1 MSATPIGSV
10 YGLAVN
16 SAGVFATI
24 MIPNP
29 NPGGIPFYSTSA
41 DGSTWTTPAAIPNAT
56 NGVFFFGASISVNT
70 AGNFVVT
77 GYNSFGT
84 IPWYAFSTDGST
96 WTAQPMTGSG
106 FTPKAL
112 AWSNYHN
119 VFVTIGDISG
129 SLGYST
135 STNGTTWTTPAAIA
149 GAVNNMQIFSL
160 AVDPSGL
167 FVAVGQWN
175 NGGTTS
181 PLYMTST
188 DGINWCT
195 PLLFNSSSAQGFM
208 RGIVYSTASSSFVAV
223 GFGRPGPT
231 TEWIYSYSV

>member
-1 MSATPIGSV
+1 
-10 YGLAVN
+10 
-16 SAGVFATI
+16 

-84 IPWYAFSTDGST
+84 TPWYAFSANGST

-135 STNGTTWTTPAAIA
+135 STNGTTWTNPVSIT
-149 GAVNNMQIFSL
+149 GSTNLMTIFSL
-160 AVDPSGL
+160 TEDSSGIL
-167 FVAVGQWN
+167 VGVGQLQTAPGSNSLPCYITSTNATDWCVPTLFNGSTSIGYMRGVVYSASLSKFVAVG
-175 NGGTTS
+175 
-181 PLYMTST
+181 T
-188 DGINWCT
+188 DSGLNWT
-195 PLLFNSSSAQGFM
+195 
-208 RGIVYSTASSSFVAV
+208 
-223 GFGRPGPT
+223 
-231 TEWIYSYSV
+231 YSVSI